1 MLTVEGQQPWK
12 GETTASCFCNLT
24 IVRLRVNLASEEQ
37 QEIPVNNVDVGTF
50 RQSQA

>member
-1 MLTVEGQQPWK
+1 MLTVEGRQQWK

-24 IVRLRVNLASEEQ
+24 IVRLRVNLASEELQ
-37 QEIPVNNVDVGTF
+37 IPVDNVDVGTF

>member
-1 MLTVEGQQPWK
+1 MLIVKGHQQWK

-24 IVRLRVNLASEEQ
+24 IVQLRVNLASEEQ
-37 QEIPVNNVDVGTF
+37 EIPVDNVDVGTF